1 MRDNGIAYG
10 FSKPVLDETNIQEIS
25 PRVKSFI
32 DENPDLLH
40 EDADVSWLLGIPG
53 ADATSNAAA
62 DSEEEASTQNDLDR
76 GRKRII

>member
-32 DENPDLLH
+32 DENPGLLH
-40 EDADVSWLLGIPG
+40 EDADVSWLLENPD
-53 ADATSNAAA
+53 ADTTSNVAA